1 MKLKEKLEALSKTD
15 AIEEFFI
22 LNQFGSFLVFMGDA
36 VREINDIE
44 ITEKYNELMNAIQSK
59 RETLSEMEI

>member
-22 LNQFGSFLVFMGDA
+22 LNQVGSFINFMEDA
-36 VREINDIE
+36 VREIKDAE
-44 ITEKYNELMNAIQSK
+44 ITEKFNELVTAIQSK
-59 RETLSEMEI
+59 REALSEMEI